1 MELIDMTKFNKRV
14 LAVAIAGAIMLP
26 GAASAATMVFGSS
39 QQITFA
45 KDLIV
50 NNGTTIYTPNDLE
63 LRAETIDAINIA
75 TVDGDNA
82 AMNAVRVK
90 VTLTNGAKFD
100 TTADA
105 ETLVE
110 GFFAGTELN
119 GAPTQLNALTIV
131 GTPYYSTSGQEL
143 NFEFEIPAGATGADL
158 VSPAFALELNSFQ
171 ITNVKDASD
180 AGQTIEAEITV
191 QNEAGQQILAARETI
206 ADFEWGIT
214 SFDLDSGFD
223 DYRIDVA
230 ECAGGNR
237 TRFSTNGVVGACDAT
252 IFNAG
257 GLTLDI
263 TEAEE
268 TDGATDSYINN
279 YSAVAAVPFYN
290 VVNTATWTFT
300 VTGSNLNSFTGG
312 DLFLSNDIN
321 CAGGVGAEES
331 FGTIAAG
338 AATASVDVGAGE
350 DVVYELSDATPGP
363 EDIYVCFRGDDTG
376 KMVPQDL
383 NVSWSIDYDL
393 PTQRVNPPGDDH
405 DILPLLL
412 NGTTITFQNVNPAGN
427 ATAQSFLRIT
437 NHNDFECP
445 ITIDAKDDAGEYT
458 EDAGNVIAYTMPA
471 QASKQFNS
479 EVLENGSDEVT
490 GAWGDGE
497 GKWYVRVTAECANVM
512 GSALN
517 RNSNDGTVTNLTPE
531 RGEHDEDRSYGR

>member
-1 MELIDMTKFNKRV
+1 MTKFNKRV

-63 LRAETIDAINIA
+63 LRAGAIDAANIA

-82 AMNAVRVK
+82 AMNSVRVK

-110 GFFAGTELN
+110 GFVIGNELN
-119 GAPTQLNALTIV
+119 GGNTTLGTLGTIV

-158 VSPAFALELNSFQ
+158 VSPEFAIELNSFQ
-171 ITNVKDASD
+171 ITNIDDAEE
-180 AGQTIEAEITV
+180 AGQEIDAEITA
-191 QNEAGQQILAARETI
+191 QNEAGQQILAARQTI
-206 ADFEWGIT
+206 ANFAWGIS
-214 SFDLDSGFD
+214 SFDLDSGYD
-223 DYRIDVA
+223 AYRIDVA

-237 TRFSTNGVVGACDAT
+237 SRFSSTGAVGACDAT
-252 IFNAG
+252 LFNAG

-279 YSAVAAVPFYN
+279 FSAVALVPFYN
-290 VVNTATWTFT
+290 VVNTATWTFV
-300 VTGSNLNSFTGG
+300 VTGSNLNAFTGG
-312 DLFLSNDIN
+312 DLFLSNSAVCGSVDN
-321 CAGGVGAEES
+321 AA
-331 FGTIAAG
+331 GTIAAG
-338 AATASVDVGAGE
+338 ATSATINVAAGSAL
-350 DVVYELSDATPGP
+350 VANLSAAVPSA
-363 EDIYVCFRGDDTG
+363 EDIYVCFRADDTQQ
-376 KMVPQDL
+376 MVPQNL
-383 NVSWSIDYDL
+383 SVSWSIDYDL
-393 PTQRVNPPGDDH
+393 PTQRVNPPGDSH

-412 NGTTITFQNVNPAGN
+412 NGTTITFQNVNPGAN

-445 ITIDAKDDAGEYT
+445 IVIDAKDDAGVYT
-458 EDAGNVIAYTMPA
+458 EDSDNVVEYTLDA
-471 QASKQFNS
+471 QSSKQFNIDA
-479 EVLENGSDEVT
+479 LENGDSAFT
-490 GAWGDGE
+490 GSLGDGT
-497 GKWYVRVTAECANVM
+497 GKWYVRVTAECANVI

-517 RNSNDGTVTNLTPE
+517 RNNNDGTVTNLTHE
-531 RGEHDEDRSYGR
+531 RNDDQNLFGR

>member
-1 MELIDMTKFNKRV
+1 MTKFNKRV

-63 LRAETIDAINIA
+63 VRAETIDAINIA

-82 AMNAVRVK
+82 AMNSVRVK

-119 GAPTQLNALTIV
+119 GAPTQLNALVIV

-158 VSPAFALELNSFQ
+158 VSPAFALEMNSFQ
-171 ITNVKDASD
+171 ITNLKDASD
-180 AGQTIEAEITV
+180 AGQSIDAEVTM

-214 SFDLDSGFD
+214 SSDLDSGYD

-237 TRFSTNGVVGACDAT
+237 TRFSTDGSVGACDAT
-252 IFNAG
+252 VFNAG
-257 GLTLDI
+257 GLELDI
-263 TEAEE
+263 TMNAE
-268 TDGATDSYINN
+268 TGGGLSYINN
-279 YSAVAAVPFYN
+279 FSAVSANPQYN

-300 VTGSNLNSFTGG
+300 VTGSDLAAFTGG

-321 CAGGVGAEES
+321 CAGGMGDEVS
-331 FGTIAAG
+331 FGTIATG
-338 AATASVDVGAGE
+338 AASASVDVGAGE

-363 EDIYVCFRGDDTG
+363 ENIYVCFRGDDTG
-376 KMVPQDL
+376 QMVPQEL
-383 NVSWSIDYDL
+383 NLAWEIDYDL

-405 DILPLLL
+405 DLLPLLL
-412 NGTTITFQNVNPAGN
+412 NGTTITFQNVNPGSN
-427 ATAQSFLRIT
+427 PNAQSFLRVT
-437 NHNDFECP
+437 NHNSFECP
-445 ITIDAKDDAGEYT
+445 IVIDAKDDAGEYT
-458 EDAGNVIAYTMPA
+458 ADPANGGNTVQYTLGA
-471 QASKQFNS
+471 QGSKQFNIDD
-479 EVLENGSDEVT
+479 LEAGTVSDAT
-490 GAWGDGE
+490 GMLGDGT
-497 GKWYVRVTAECANVM
+497 GKWYVRVTAECANVV
-512 GSALN
+512 GSAWV
-517 RNSNDGTVTNLTPE
+517 RNAADNGVGNMTDERNDDTNLFGTW
-531 RGEHDEDRSYGR
+531 